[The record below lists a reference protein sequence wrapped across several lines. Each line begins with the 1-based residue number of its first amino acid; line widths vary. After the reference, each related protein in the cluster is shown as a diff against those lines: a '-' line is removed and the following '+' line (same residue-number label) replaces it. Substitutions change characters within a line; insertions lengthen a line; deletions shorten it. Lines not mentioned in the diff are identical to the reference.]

1 MFEDR
6 NVYVDTMFIR
16 YVFCKIFFKYAAIS
30 KDVLNLPANNT
41 LIFQL
46 RKFALKQLEKKQTP
60 AHLTDSTVS

>member
-30 KDVLNLPANNT
+30 KDVLNSPANNT

-46 RKFALKQLEKKQTP
+46 RKFALKQLE
-60 AHLTDSTVS
+60 